1 MEQMTFIHGRTQPE
15 TKTPFNVYDIKGLL
29 TMLMSTEV
37 AAKFTLM
44 TVHVTR
50 SEHISHAYVNSM
62 DSHPPNLAKGEEVL
76 LSLSKP

>member
-1 MEQMTFIHGRTQPE
+1 MEQMTFTRGRTQPE

-29 TMLMSTEV
+29 TMLASTEA

-50 SEHISHAYVNSM
+50 SEHRSYAYVNST
-62 DSHPPNLAKGEEVL
+62 DSHPPNSAKGKELL
-76 LSLSKP
+76 LSLCKP